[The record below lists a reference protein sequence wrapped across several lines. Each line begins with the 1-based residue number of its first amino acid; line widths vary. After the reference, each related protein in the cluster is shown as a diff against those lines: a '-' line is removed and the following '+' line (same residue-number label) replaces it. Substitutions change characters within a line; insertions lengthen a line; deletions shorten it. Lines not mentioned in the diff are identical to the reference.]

1 MAIKTTNFTEENQA
15 FNEDN
20 GTETQEEVQITPVRY
35 KGGETANDIKG
46 RPFTKPASIYGYL
59 ITGLRPIETLDAKEN
74 EPEYGYEWA
83 EEAATRVWDSG
94 KSLDEIEKEMNKEY
108 PLAAARINEATEN
121 KSEYERKNKTPPYY
135 KPLEIDDGEGGKYTS
150 YVSPKIQA
158 EIEIAHRYGF
168 MIDEG
173 RPEST
178 LVAYKPSEAARLINT
193 NKELKEK
200 WQAFNDGKFN
210 AKDLISRYN
219 DIKRILSDMSGATR
233 LEKVLKLGFSS
244 QADYDLMIGYL
255 SKSLDAR
262 LSKYAKDA
270 GLIKNNE
277 KSDDIKPADI
287 TTKEEVAKAST
298 KDVTK
303 DTADLKVKEKAS
315 EKTDEVKE
323 EAATSAK
330 ASTKD
335 TADLKE
341 KASEKIDEV
350 KEEISP
356 EVEITPASLEEDQV
370 LAEADEAALKTENL
384 VNADKKNAE
393 EREEARQ
400 RIEEIDK
407 EIEDAAARKR
417 QDQFDY
423 EDWLKNPT
431 LISGIFG
438 HSGLSIAKRI
448 GLGTAALFAIFS
460 DVAANYAK
468 GINNV
473 TDFKTAAFDELNK
486 TVEAIQDKR
495 AEKIGEMAGKP
506 YITTSENEEKLNK
519 DYEKLRRT
527 YAGTY
532 IPSDTLKAFIQESQ
546 LDTAAPISD
555 ELYESFTN
563 ESRKGF
569 IDSMNKALK
578 EKLLDSEGNLTP
590 EGEVYFLKKQAQAL
604 NIYKNALNIS
614 GERMANIENRLALER
629 ERAET
634 RAKVHDVYFQNNMD
648 YVNAINN
655 MEAENQALVAAK
667 LDFTE
672 KRTLD
677 AMQESAKKF
686 RDTISGLATSTSSAA
701 SAESEQAAILNNFTK
716 QKGLEKVNEELK
728 KHGYEAELNA
738 EAGAKVPIKV
748 IPLSAE
754 VSGGGKWT
762 KEQADKYVESEYERS
777 TNNYQR
783 SANKAR
789 SLSNASGENID
800 RTYELIL
807 NFLNTEKAKGA
818 SADYESARKNI
829 LDAIDRKIEYNNSV
843 IDELKDMKS
852 KEKRFDTSVDD
863 ESAST
868 SNPYVSMFNSV
879 PTKNAE
885 WYKRM
890 LSLT

>member
-1 MAIKTTNFTEENQA
+1 MAIKTTNFTEESQE
-15 FNEDN
+15 FNNNDDIK
-20 GTETQEEVQITPVRY
+20 TQEEVQITPVRY
-35 KGGETANDIKG
+35 KGGETAKDIKDNT
-46 RPFTKPASIYGYL
+46 FTVQGLFNKNKPL
-59 ITGLRPIETLDAKEN
+59 TAKEN

-94 KSLDEIEKEMNKEY
+94 KSLDEIEKEMDKEY
-108 PLAAARINEATEN
+108 PLAAARIKDATEN
-121 KSEYERKNKTPPYY
+121 EYEYEKKNKTPPYH
-135 KPLEIDDGEGGKYTS
+135 KQLEIDDGEDGKYTT
-150 YVSPKIQA
+150 YLSPKVQA
-158 EIEIAHRYGF
+158 EIEIANRYGF
-168 MIDEG
+168 MIDEKK
-173 RPEST
+173 PEST
-178 LVAYKPSEAARLINT
+178 LVVYKPSEAVRFINT
-193 NKELKEK
+193 NKELKES

-210 AKDLISRYN
+210 AKDLINRYN
-219 DIKRILSDMSGATR
+219 NIKRTLSNMAGSQDLKT
-233 LEKVLKLGFSS
+233 LKKLGFSS

-255 SKSLDAR
+255 AKSLDSR
-262 LSKYAKDA
+262 LAEYAKKA
-270 GLIKNNE
+270 GLIKDKGE
-277 KSDDIKPADI
+277 K
-287 TTKEEVAKAST
+287 TTKQT
-298 KDVTK
+298 K
-303 DTADLKVKEKAS
+303 EP
-315 EKTDEVKE
+315 
-323 EAATSAK
+323 AATTTNVK
-330 ASTKD
+330 PVN
-335 TADLKE
+335 
-341 KASEKIDEV
+341 EV
-350 KEEISP
+350 KEEINPVEKADQEPAKTEKADNEVKDEISAEP
-356 EVEITPASLEEDQV
+356 EAEKAAVEENNVEIIPASLEEDQV
-370 LAEADEAALKTENL
+370 LAEAEKAALETENL
-384 VNADKKNAE
+384 VNADKNNAE
-393 EREEARQ
+393 EREKAKQ
-400 RIEEIDK
+400 RIDEIDK

-423 EDWLKNPT
+423 EEWLKNPT

-438 HSGLSIAKRI
+438 KSGLSIAKRI

-460 DVAANYAK
+460 DTVANYAK

-473 TDFKTAAFDELNK
+473 TDFKTAALDKLNK
-486 TVEAIQDKR
+486 TVETIQDAR

-506 YITTSENEEKLNK
+506 YGTTAENEEKLNK

-532 IPSDTLKAFIQESQ
+532 IPTATLKAFIQESQ
-546 LDTAAPISD
+546 LDTTTPISD
-555 ELYESFTN
+555 ELYDSFTN

-569 IDSMNKALK
+569 IDSIKRNKTLK
-578 EKLLDSEGNLTP
+578 NILLDSDGNLTP
-590 EGEVYFLKKQAQAL
+590 EGEVNFLKKQAQAL
-604 NIYKNALNIS
+604 NTYKNALNIS
-614 GERMANIENRLALER
+614 GERMTNIENRLALER

-655 MEAENQALVAAK
+655 MEAENQALAAAK

-686 RDTISGLATSTSSAA
+686 RDVISGLATSTSSAA
-701 SAESEQAAILNNFTK
+701 STESEQAAILNNFTE

-728 KHGYEAELNA
+728 KHGFEAEINA
-738 EAGAKVPIKV
+738 QAGAKFPIKV

-762 KEQADKYVESEYERS
+762 NEQANKYVESEYERF

-800 RTYELIL
+800 RTYEMIL

-818 SADYESARKNI
+818 SADYDTARKNI
-829 LDAIDRKIEYNNSV
+829 LDAIDRKMEYNNSV

-868 SNPYVSMFNSV
+868 SNPYTSMFNSV

>member
-1 MAIKTTNFTEENQA
+1 MAIKTTNFTEENKA
-15 FNEDN
+15 FNNND
-20 GTETQEEVQITPVRY
+20 GIKAQEEVKITPVRY
-35 KGGETANDIKG
+35 EGGETAEDIEGNTFTEPNNFLQNLLNKG
-46 RPFTKPASIYGYL
+46 KNIEIKSTKPL
-59 ITGLRPIETLDAKEN
+59 KAKEN

-94 KSLDEIEKEMNKEY
+94 KSLDEIEKEMNKKY
-108 PLAAARINEATEN
+108 PLAAARIKDASEN
-121 KSEYERKNKTPPYY
+121 EYEYEKKNKTPPYH
-135 KPLEIDDGEGGKYTS
+135 KPLEIDDGEDGKYTT
-150 YVSPKIQA
+150 YLSPKTQA
-158 EIEIAHRYGF
+158 EIEIANRYGF
-168 MIDEG
+168 FIDEKK
-173 RPEST
+173 PEST
-178 LVAYKPSEAARLINT
+178 LVVNKPSEAARFINT
-193 NKELKEK
+193 NKELKEN
-200 WQAFNDGKFN
+200 WQ
-210 AKDLISRYN
+210 DLDKANHTKS
-219 DIKRILSDMSGATR
+219 ILSSMAGTQDLKT
-233 LEKVLKLGFSS
+233 LKKLGFNS
-244 QADYDLMIGYL
+244 QSDYDSMIEYL
-255 SKSLDAR
+255 NKSLDAR
-262 LSKYAKDA
+262 VVEYAKKA
-270 GLIKNNE
+270 GIIKDTDK
-277 KSDDIKPADI
+277 KSDDIKPAE
-287 TTKEEVAKAST
+287 TTKEVATTDVKYPTVST
-298 KDVTK
+298 LIDKNK
-303 DTADLKVKEKAS
+303 NEAVKQEEKAS
-315 EKTDEVKE
+315 KN
-323 EAATSAK
+323 
-330 ASTKD
+330 
-335 TADLKE
+335 
-341 KASEKIDEV
+341 IDEV
-350 KEEISP
+350 KDEISAEP
-356 EVEITPASLEEDQV
+356 EAEKAPGTEPKVEMTPASLKEDQV
-370 LAEADEAALKTENL
+370 LAEAEKAAVETEKL
-384 VNADKKNAE
+384 VNADNKNAE
-393 EREEARQ
+393 EREKSKQ
-400 RIEEIDK
+400 RLDEIDK

-423 EDWLKNPT
+423 EEWLKNPT

-438 HSGLSIAKRI
+438 YSGLSLAKRI
-448 GLGTAALFAIFS
+448 GLGAAALFAIFS

-473 TDFKTAAFDELNK
+473 TDFKTAAFDELNSTIK
-486 TVEAIQDKR
+486 TIQDER
-495 AEKIGEMAGKP
+495 AKKIGEMAGKP
-506 YITTSENEEKLNK
+506 YTTTAENEEKLNK

-532 IPSDTLKAFIQESQ
+532 IPADTLKAFIQESQ
-546 LDTAAPISD
+546 LDTTAPISD
-555 ELYESFTN
+555 ELYDSFIN

-569 IDSMNKALK
+569 IESTKKNKKLK
-578 EKLLDSEGNLTP
+578 KEILDSDDNLTP
-590 EGEVYFLKKQAQAL
+590 EGEVIFLKKQAQAL
-604 NIYKNALNIS
+604 NTYKNALNIS

-629 ERAET
+629 KRAET

-648 YVNAINN
+648 YLNAINN
-655 MEAENQALVAAK
+655 MESENQALATAK

-672 KRTLD
+672 KKTLD

-701 SAESEQAAILNNFTK
+701 STESEQAAILNNFTE

-728 KHGYEAELNA
+728 KHGFEAEINA
-738 EAGAKVPIKV
+738 QAGAKVPIKV
-748 IPLSAE
+748 VPLSVE
-754 VSGGGKWT
+754 ISGGGKWT
-762 KEQADKYVESEYERS
+762 NEQANKYVESEYERF

-800 RTYELIL
+800 RTYEMIL

-818 SADYESARKNI
+818 SADYDAARKNI

>member
-1 MAIKTTNFTEENQA
+1 MAIKTTNFTEENKA
-15 FNEDN
+15 FNNND
-20 GTETQEEVQITPVRY
+20 GIKAQEEVKITPVRY
-35 KGGETANDIKG
+35 EGGETAEDIEGNTFTEPNNFLQNLLNKG
-46 RPFTKPASIYGYL
+46 RNVEIKSTKPL
-59 ITGLRPIETLDAKEN
+59 KAKEN

-94 KSLDEIEKEMNKEY
+94 KSLDEIEKEMNKKY
-108 PLAAARINEATEN
+108 PLAAARIKDASEN
-121 KSEYERKNKTPPYY
+121 EYEYEKKNKTPPYH
-135 KPLEIDDGEGGKYTS
+135 KPLEIDDGEDGKYTT
-150 YVSPKIQA
+150 YLSPKTQA
-158 EIEIAHRYGF
+158 EIEIANRYGF
-168 MIDEG
+168 FIDEKK
-173 RPEST
+173 PEST
-178 LVAYKPSEAARLINT
+178 LVVNKPSEAARFINT
-193 NKELKEK
+193 NKELKEN
-200 WQAFNDGKFN
+200 WQ
-210 AKDLISRYN
+210 DLDKANRTKS
-219 DIKRILSDMSGATR
+219 ILSSMAGIQDLKT
-233 LEKVLKLGFSS
+233 LKKLGFNS
-244 QADYDLMIGYL
+244 QSDYDSMIEYL
-255 SKSLDAR
+255 NKSLDAR
-262 LSKYAKDA
+262 VVEYAKKA
-270 GLIKNNE
+270 GIIKDTDK
-277 KSDDIKPADI
+277 KSDDIKPADTI
-287 TTKEEVAKAST
+287 KEVATTDVKYPTVST
-298 KDVTK
+298 LIDKNK
-303 DTADLKVKEKAS
+303 NEAVKQEEKAS
-315 EKTDEVKE
+315 KN
-323 EAATSAK
+323 
-330 ASTKD
+330 
-335 TADLKE
+335 
-341 KASEKIDEV
+341 IDEV
-350 KEEISP
+350 KDEISAEP
-356 EVEITPASLEEDQV
+356 KTEKVAGTEPKVEMTPASLEEDQV
-370 LAEADEAALKTENL
+370 LAEAEKTALETENL
-384 VNADKKNAE
+384 IKADNKNAE
-393 EREEARQ
+393 EREKSKQ
-400 RIEEIDK
+400 RLDEIDK

-423 EDWLKNPT
+423 EEWLKNPT

-438 HSGLSIAKRI
+438 YSGLSLAKRI

-473 TDFKTAAFDELNK
+473 TDFKTAAFDELNSTIK
-486 TVEAIQDKR
+486 TIQDER
-495 AEKIGEMAGKP
+495 AKKIGEMAGKP
-506 YITTSENEEKLNK
+506 YTTTAENEEKLNK

-532 IPSDTLKAFIQESQ
+532 IPADTLKAFIQESQ
-546 LDTAAPISD
+546 LDTTAPISD
-555 ELYESFTN
+555 ELYDSFIN

-569 IDSMNKALK
+569 IESTKKNKKLK
-578 EKLLDSEGNLTP
+578 KEILDSDDNLTP
-590 EGEVYFLKKQAQAL
+590 EGEVIFLKKQAQAL
-604 NIYKNALNIS
+604 NTYKNALNIS

-648 YVNAINN
+648 YINAINN
-655 MEAENQALVAAK
+655 MEAENQALATAK

-672 KRTLD
+672 KKTLD

-701 SAESEQAAILNNFTK
+701 STESEQAAILNNFTE

-728 KHGYEAELNA
+728 KHGFEAEINA
-738 EAGAKVPIKV
+738 QAGAKVPIKV
-748 IPLSAE
+748 VPLSVE
-754 VSGGGKWT
+754 ISGGGKWT
-762 KEQADKYVESEYERS
+762 NEQANKYVESEYERF

-800 RTYELIL
+800 RTYEMIL

-818 SADYESARKNI
+818 SADYDAARKNI

>member
-1 MAIKTTNFTEENQA
+1 MAIKTTNFTEENKA
-15 FNEDN
+15 FNNND
-20 GTETQEEVQITPVRY
+20 GIKAQEEVKITPVRY
-35 KGGETANDIKG
+35 EGGETAEDIEGNTFTEPNNFLQNLLNKG
-46 RPFTKPASIYGYL
+46 KNVEIKSTKPL
-59 ITGLRPIETLDAKEN
+59 KAKEN

-94 KSLDEIEKEMNKEY
+94 KSLDEIEKEMNKKY
-108 PLAAARINEATEN
+108 PLAAARIKDASEN
-121 KSEYERKNKTPPYY
+121 EYEYEKKNKTPPYH
-135 KPLEIDDGEGGKYTS
+135 KPLEIDDGEDGKYTT
-150 YVSPKIQA
+150 YLSPKTQA
-158 EIEIAHRYGF
+158 EIEIANRYGF
-168 MIDEG
+168 FIDEKK
-173 RPEST
+173 PEST
-178 LVAYKPSEAARLINT
+178 LVVNKPSEAARFINT
-193 NKELKEK
+193 NKELKEN
-200 WQAFNDGKFN
+200 WQ
-210 AKDLISRYN
+210 DLDKASHT
-219 DIKRILSDMSGATR
+219 KSILSSMAGTQDLKT
-233 LEKVLKLGFSS
+233 LKKLGFNS
-244 QADYDLMIGYL
+244 QSDYDNMIEYL
-255 SKSLDAR
+255 NKSLDAR
-262 LSKYAKDA
+262 VVEYAKKA
-270 GLIKNNE
+270 GIIKDTDK
-277 KSDDIKPADI
+277 KSDDIKPAD
-287 TTKEEVAKAST
+287 TTKEVA
-298 KDVTK
+298 
-303 DTADLKVKEKAS
+303 TADVKYPTVSTLIDKNKNEAVKQEEKAS
-315 EKTDEVKE
+315 KN
-323 EAATSAK
+323 
-330 ASTKD
+330 
-335 TADLKE
+335 
-341 KASEKIDEV
+341 IDEV
-350 KEEISP
+350 KDEISAEP
-356 EVEITPASLEEDQV
+356 KTEKVAGTEPKIEMTPASLEEDQV
-370 LAEADEAALKTENL
+370 LAEAEKTALETENL
-384 VNADKKNAE
+384 IKADNKNAE
-393 EREEARQ
+393 EREKAKQ
-400 RIEEIDK
+400 RIDKIDK

-423 EDWLKNPT
+423 EEWLKNPT
-431 LISGIFG
+431 LISGVFG

-460 DVAANYAK
+460 DVAASYAK

-473 TDFKTAAFDELNK
+473 TDFKTAALDELNSTIK
-486 TVEAIQDKR
+486 TIQDER
-495 AEKIGEMAGKP
+495 AKKIGEMAGKP
-506 YITTSENEEKLNK
+506 YTTTAENEEKLNK

-532 IPSDTLKAFIQESQ
+532 IPADTLKAFIQESQ
-546 LDTAAPISD
+546 LDTTAPISD
-555 ELYESFTN
+555 ELYDSFIN

-569 IDSMNKALK
+569 IESTKKNKKLK
-578 EKLLDSEGNLTP
+578 KEILDSDDNLTP
-590 EGEVYFLKKQAQAL
+590 EGEVRFLKKQAQAL
-604 NIYKNALNIS
+604 NTYKNALNIS

-648 YVNAINN
+648 YINAINN

-677 AMQESAKKF
+677 AMQESVKKF

-701 SAESEQAAILNNFTK
+701 STESEQAAILNNFTE

-728 KHGYEAELNA
+728 KHGFEAEINA
-738 EAGAKVPIKV
+738 QAGAKFPIKV
-748 IPLSAE
+748 VPLSVE
-754 VSGGGKWT
+754 ISGGGKWT
-762 KEQADKYVESEYERS
+762 NEQANKYVESEYERF

-783 SANKAR
+783 SANAAR

-800 RTYELIL
+800 RTYEMIL

-818 SADYESARKNI
+818 SADYDAARKNI
-829 LDAIDRKIEYNNSV
+829 LDAIDRKIEYNSSV

>member
-1 MAIKTTNFTEENQA
+1 MAIKTTNFTEENKA
-15 FNEDN
+15 FNNND
-20 GTETQEEVQITPVRY
+20 GIKAQEEVKITPVRY
-35 KGGETANDIKG
+35 EGGETAEDIEGNTFTEPNNFLQNLLNKG
-46 RPFTKPASIYGYL
+46 KNIEIKSTKPL
-59 ITGLRPIETLDAKEN
+59 KAKEN

-94 KSLDEIEKEMNKEY
+94 KSLDEIEKEMNKKY
-108 PLAAARINEATEN
+108 PLAAARIKDASEN
-121 KSEYERKNKTPPYY
+121 EYEYEKKNKTPPYH
-135 KPLEIDDGEGGKYTS
+135 KPLEIDDGEDGKYTT
-150 YVSPKIQA
+150 YLSPKTQA
-158 EIEIAHRYGF
+158 EIEIANRYGF
-168 MIDEG
+168 FIDEKK
-173 RPEST
+173 PEST
-178 LVAYKPSEAARLINT
+178 LVVNKPSEAARFINT
-193 NKELKEK
+193 NKELKEN
-200 WQAFNDGKFN
+200 WQ
-210 AKDLISRYN
+210 DLDKANHTKS
-219 DIKRILSDMSGATR
+219 ILSSMAGTQDLKT
-233 LEKVLKLGFSS
+233 LKKLGFNS
-244 QADYDLMIGYL
+244 QSDYDSMIEYL
-255 SKSLDAR
+255 NKSLDAR
-262 LSKYAKDA
+262 VVEYAKKA
-270 GLIKNNE
+270 GIIKDTDK
-277 KSDDIKPADI
+277 KSDDIKPAE
-287 TTKEEVAKAST
+287 TTKEAATTDVKYPTVST
-298 KDVTK
+298 LIDKNK
-303 DTADLKVKEKAS
+303 NEAVKQEEKAS
-315 EKTDEVKE
+315 KN
-323 EAATSAK
+323 
-330 ASTKD
+330 
-335 TADLKE
+335 
-341 KASEKIDEV
+341 IDEV
-350 KEEISP
+350 KDEISAEP
-356 EVEITPASLEEDQV
+356 EAEKAPGTEPKVEMTPASLKEDQV
-370 LAEADEAALKTENL
+370 LAEAEKAAVETEKL
-384 VNADKKNAE
+384 VNADNKNAE
-393 EREEARQ
+393 EREKSKQ
-400 RIEEIDK
+400 RLDEIDK

-423 EDWLKNPT
+423 EEWLKNPT

-438 HSGLSIAKRI
+438 YSGLSLAKRI
-448 GLGTAALFAIFS
+448 GLGAAALFAIFS

-473 TDFKTAAFDELNK
+473 TDFKTAAFDELNSTIK
-486 TVEAIQDKR
+486 TIQDER
-495 AEKIGEMAGKP
+495 AKKIGEMAGKP
-506 YITTSENEEKLNK
+506 YTTTAENEEKLNK

-532 IPSDTLKAFIQESQ
+532 IPADTLKAFIQESQ
-546 LDTAAPISD
+546 LDTTAPISD
-555 ELYESFTN
+555 ELYDSFIN

-569 IDSMNKALK
+569 IESTKKNKKLK
-578 EKLLDSEGNLTP
+578 KEILDSDDNLTP
-590 EGEVYFLKKQAQAL
+590 EGEVIFLKKQAQAL
-604 NIYKNALNIS
+604 NTYKNALNIS

-629 ERAET
+629 KRAET

-648 YVNAINN
+648 YLNAINN
-655 MEAENQALVAAK
+655 MESENQALATAK

-672 KRTLD
+672 KKTLD

-701 SAESEQAAILNNFTK
+701 STESEQAAILNNFTE

-728 KHGYEAELNA
+728 KHGFEAEINA
-738 EAGAKVPIKV
+738 QAGAKVPIKV
-748 IPLSAE
+748 VPLSVE
-754 VSGGGKWT
+754 ISGGGKWT
-762 KEQADKYVESEYERS
+762 NEQANKYVESEYERF

-800 RTYELIL
+800 RTYEMIL

-818 SADYESARKNI
+818 SADYDAARKNI

>member
-1 MAIKTTNFTEENQA
+1 MAIKTTNFTEENKA
-15 FNEDN
+15 FNNND
-20 GTETQEEVQITPVRY
+20 GIKTQEEVKITPVRY
-35 KGGETANDIKG
+35 EGGETAKDIKDNT
-46 RPFTKPASIYGYL
+46 FTVQGLFNKNKPL
-59 ITGLRPIETLDAKEN
+59 TAKEN

-94 KSLDEIEKEMNKEY
+94 KSLDEVEEEMNKKY
-108 PLAAARINEATEN
+108 PLAAARIKDATEN
-121 KSEYERKNKTPPYY
+121 EYEYEKKNEDPPYHS
-135 KPLEIDDGEGGKYTS
+135 PLEIDDGEGGKYTS
-150 YVSPKIQA
+150 YLSPKTQA
-158 EIEIAHRYGF
+158 EIEIANRYGF
-168 MIDEG
+168 IISKEK
-173 RPEST
+173 PEST
-178 LVAYKPSEAARLINT
+178 LVVNKPSEAARFINK
-193 NKELKEK
+193 NKELKEN
-200 WQAFNDGKFN
+200 WQAFNDEKFKDGKFK
-210 AKDLISRYN
+210 AGDLL
-219 DIKRILSDMSGATR
+219 DIANRINRTLSNMAGTQDLKT
-233 LEKVLKLGFSS
+233 LKKLGFNS
-244 QADYDLMIGYL
+244 QADYDNMIEYL
-255 SKSLDAR
+255 ENSLDAR
-262 LSKYAKDA
+262 VAEYAKKI
-270 GLIKNNE
+270 GIKYTDK
-277 KSDDIKPADI
+277 KSDDTKPADI
-287 TTKEEVAKAST
+287 TKEVTTTDVKYPAVST
-298 KDVTK
+298 LIDKNK
-303 DTADLKVKEKAS
+303 NEAVKQEEKAS
-315 EKTDEVKE
+315 KKTDEVKE
-323 EAATSAK
+323 EISAEPE
-330 ASTKD
+330 A
-335 TADLKE
+335 E
-341 KASEKIDEV
+341 KASGTEPK
-350 KEEISP
+350 
-356 EVEITPASLEEDQV
+356 VEMTPASLKEDQV
-370 LAEADEAALKTENL
+370 LAEAEKTALETENL
-384 VNADKKNAE
+384 IKADNKNAE
-393 EREEARQ
+393 EREKAKQ
-400 RIEEIDK
+400 RIDKIDK

-423 EDWLKNPT
+423 EEWLKNPT

-460 DVAANYAK
+460 DVAASYAK

-473 TDFKTAAFDELNK
+473 TDFKTAALDELNSTIK
-486 TVEAIQDKR
+486 TIQDER
-495 AEKIGEMAGKP
+495 AKKIGEMAGKP
-506 YITTSENEEKLNK
+506 YTTTAENEEKLNK

-532 IPSDTLKAFIQESQ
+532 IPEDTLKAFIQESQ
-546 LDTAAPISD
+546 LDTTEPISD
-555 ELYESFTN
+555 ELYEYFTN

-569 IDSMNKALK
+569 IESTKKNKKLK
-578 EKLLDSEGNLTP
+578 EEILDSDGNLTP
-590 EGEVYFLKKQAQAL
+590 EGEVRFLKKQAQAL
-604 NIYKNALNIS
+604 NTYKNALNIS

-648 YVNAINN
+648 YINAINN

-677 AMQESAKKF
+677 AMQESVKNF

-701 SAESEQAAILNNFTK
+701 STESEQAAILNNFTE

-728 KHGYEAELNA
+728 KHGFEAEINA
-738 EAGAKVPIKV
+738 QAGAKFPIKV
-748 IPLSAE
+748 VPLSVE
-754 VSGGGKWT
+754 ISGGGKWT
-762 KEQADKYVESEYERS
+762 NEQANKYVESEYERF

-783 SANKAR
+783 SANAAR

-800 RTYELIL
+800 RTYEMIL

-818 SADYESARKNI
+818 SADYDAARKNI

>member
-1 MAIKTTNFTEENQA
+1 MAIKTTNFTEENKA
-15 FNEDN
+15 FNGDN
-20 GTETQEEVQITPVRY
+20 GIETQEEVQTTPVRY

-46 RPFTKPASIYGYL
+46 NTFTEPNNFIKGLLNKGKSAEAKPL
-59 ITGLRPIETLDAKEN
+59 TAKEN
-74 EPEYGYEWA
+74 EPERGYEWA

-94 KSLDEIEKEMNKEY
+94 KSLDEIEKEMNKKY
-108 PLAAARINEATEN
+108 PLAAARIKDASEN
-121 KSEYERKNKTPPYY
+121 EYEYEKKNKTPPYH
-135 KPLEIDDGEGGKYTS
+135 KPLEIDDGEDGKYTT
-150 YVSPKIQA
+150 YLSPKTQA
-158 EIEIAHRYGF
+158 EIEIANRYGF
-168 MIDEG
+168 FIDEG

-178 LVAYKPSEAARLINT
+178 LVVYKPSEAVRLINT

-200 WQAFNDGKFN
+200 WLAFNDGKFN
-210 AKDLISRYN
+210 AKDLINRYN
-219 DIKRILSDMSGATR
+219 SIKRDLSNMAGTQDLKT
-233 LEKVLKLGFSS
+233 LKKLGFNS
-244 QADYDLMIGYL
+244 QADYDLMIAYL
-255 SKSLDAR
+255 AKSLDAR
-262 LSKYAKDA
+262 LTKYAKDA
-270 GLIKNNE
+270 GLIKDKGE
-277 KSDDIKPADI
+277 K
-287 TTKEEVAKAST
+287 TTKQT
-298 KDVTK
+298 K
-303 DTADLKVKEKAS
+303 EH
-315 EKTDEVKE
+315 
-323 EAATSAK
+323 AATTTNVK
-330 ASTKD
+330 PVN
-335 TADLKE
+335 
-341 KASEKIDEV
+341 EV
-350 KEEISP
+350 KEEISSAETEKANN
-356 EVEITPASLEEDQV
+356 EVKDEISAESEAEKAAVEENNVETIPASLEEDQV
-370 LAEADEAALKTENL
+370 LAEAEKAALETEKL
-384 VNADKKNAE
+384 VNADKNNAE
-393 EREEARQ
+393 EREKAKQ

-423 EDWLKNPT
+423 EEWLKNPT

-438 HSGLSIAKRI
+438 RSGLSIAKRI
-448 GLGTAALFAIFS
+448 GLGNAALFAIFS
-460 DVAANYAK
+460 DVVANYAK

-473 TDFKTAAFDELNK
+473 TDFKTAALDKLNK
-486 TVEAIQDKR
+486 TVETIQDAR
-495 AEKIGEMAGKP
+495 AEKIGEMAGRP
-506 YITTSENEEKLNK
+506 YSTTAENEEKLNK

-532 IPSDTLKAFIQESQ
+532 IPADTLKAFIQESQ
-546 LDTAAPISD
+546 LDTTTPISD

-569 IDSMNKALK
+569 INSLNKALK
-578 EKLLDSEGNLTP
+578 EKLLDSDGNLTP
-590 EGEVYFLKKQAQAL
+590 EGEVNFLKKQAQAL
-604 NIYKNALNIS
+604 NTYKNVLNIS

-655 MEAENQALVAAK
+655 MEAENQALAAAK

-686 RDTISGLATSTSSAA
+686 RDTISGLASSTSSAA
-701 SAESEQAAILNNFTK
+701 STESEQAAILDNFTE

-728 KHGYEAELNA
+728 KHGFEAEINA
-738 EAGAKVPIKV
+738 QAGVKVPIKV
-748 IPLSAE
+748 VPLSAE

-762 KEQADKYVESEYERS
+762 NEQANKYVESEYERF

-800 RTYELIL
+800 RTYEMIL

-818 SADYESARKNI
+818 SADYDTARKNI
-829 LDAIDRKIEYNNSV
+829 LDAIDRKIEYNSSV

>member
-15 FNEDN
+15 FNDDN
-20 GTETQEEVQITPVRY
+20 GIKTQEEVKITPVRY
-35 KGGETANDIKG
+35 EGGETAKDIKDNT
-46 RPFTKPASIYGYL
+46 FTVQGLFNKNKPL
-59 ITGLRPIETLDAKEN
+59 TAKEN

-83 EEAATRVWDSG
+83 EEAATRVWNSG
-94 KSLDEIEKEMNKEY
+94 KSLDEIEQEMNKEY
-108 PLAAARINEATEN
+108 PLAAARIKDAAEN
-121 KSEYERKNKTPPYY
+121 EYEYEKKNKVPPYH
-135 KPLEIDDGEGGKYTS
+135 KSIEIDDGEDGKYTS
-150 YVSPKIQA
+150 NLSPKTQA
-158 EIEIAHRYGF
+158 EIEIANRYGF
-168 MIDEG
+168 MIDKKK
-173 RPEST
+173 PEST
-178 LVAYKPSEAARLINT
+178 LVVYKPSEAVRFINT
-193 NKELKEK
+193 NKELKER

-210 AKDLISRYN
+210 AKDLINRY
-219 DIKRILSDMSGATR
+219 DSIKRTLSSMAGTQDLKT
-233 LEKVLKLGFSS
+233 LKKLGFSS

-255 SKSLDAR
+255 AKSLDAR
-262 LSKYAKDA
+262 LAEYAKKA
-270 GLIKNNE
+270 GLINTNKENK

-287 TTKEEVAKAST
+287 TKDAVTETGKVPADIVKEETNPVTEVEK
-298 KDVTK
+298 KDQELTE
-303 DTADLKVKEKAS
+303 TEKS
-315 EKTDEVKE
+315 DEVKE
-323 EAATSAK
+323 EVS
-330 ASTKD
+330 ST
-335 TADLKE
+335 
-341 KASEKIDEV
+341 
-350 KEEISP
+350 
-356 EVEITPASLEEDQV
+356 VETIPALLEEDQV
-370 LAEADEAALKTENL
+370 LAEAEKAALETESL
-384 VNADKKNAE
+384 IKADNKNAE
-393 EREEARQ
+393 EREKAKQ

-417 QDQFDY
+417 RDQFDY

-438 HSGLSIAKRI
+438 KSGLSIARRI

-460 DVAANYAK
+460 DIAANYAK

-473 TDFKTAAFDELNK
+473 TDFKTTALDKLNK
-486 TVEAIQDKR
+486 TVETIQDTR
-495 AEKIGEMAGKP
+495 AEEIGKMAGKP
-506 YITTSENEEKLNK
+506 YGTTAENEEKLNK

-532 IPSDTLKAFIQESQ
+532 IPADTLKAFIQESQ
-546 LDTAAPISD
+546 IDTTEPISD

-563 ESRKGF
+563 ESREGF
-569 IDSMNKALK
+569 IDSIKRNKTLK
-578 EKLLDSEGNLTP
+578 NTLLDSEGNLTP
-590 EGEVYFLKKQAQAL
+590 EGEVNFLKKQAQAL
-604 NIYKNALNIS
+604 NTYKNVLNIS
-614 GERMANIENRLALER
+614 GERMGNIENRLALER

-648 YVNAINN
+648 YLNAINN
-655 MEAENQALVAAK
+655 MEAENQALAAAK

-677 AMQESAKKF
+677 AMQESAKRF
-686 RDTISGLATSTSSAA
+686 RDVISGLATSTSSAA
-701 SAESEQAAILNNFTK
+701 STESEQAAILNNFTE

-728 KHGYEAELNA
+728 KHGFEAEINA
-738 EAGAKVPIKV
+738 QAGAKFPIKV

-754 VSGGGKWT
+754 ISGGGKWT
-762 KEQADKYVESEYERS
+762 NEQANKYVESEYERF

-800 RTYELIL
+800 RTYEMIL

-818 SADYESARKNI
+818 AADYDAVRKNI
-829 LDAIDRKIEYNNSV
+829 LDAIDRKMEYNNSV

>member
-1 MAIKTTNFTEENQA
+1 MAIKTTNFTEENQE
-15 FNEDN
+15 FNDDN
-20 GTETQEEVQITPVRY
+20 GIKTQEEVKITPVRY
-35 KGGETANDIKG
+35 EGGETAKDIKDNT
-46 RPFTKPASIYGYL
+46 FTVQGLFNKNKPL
-59 ITGLRPIETLDAKEN
+59 TAKEN

-83 EEAATRVWDSG
+83 EEAATRVWNSG
-94 KSLDEIEKEMNKEY
+94 KSLDEIEKEMDKEY
-108 PLAAARINEATEN
+108 PLAAARIKDATEN
-121 KSEYERKNKTPPYY
+121 EYEYEKKNKTPPYH
-135 KPLEIDDGEGGKYTS
+135 KQLEIDDGEDGKYTT
-150 YVSPKIQA
+150 YLSPKVQA
-158 EIEIAHRYGF
+158 EIEIANRYGF
-168 MIDEG
+168 MIDEKK
-173 RPEST
+173 PEST
-178 LVAYKPSEAARLINT
+178 LVVYKPSEAVRFINT
-193 NKELKEK
+193 NKELKES

-210 AKDLISRYN
+210 AKDLINRYN
-219 DIKRILSDMSGATR
+219 NIKRTLSNMAGSQDLKT
-233 LEKVLKLGFSS
+233 LKKLGFSS

-255 SKSLDAR
+255 AKSLDAR
-262 LSKYAKDA
+262 LAEYAKKA
-270 GLIKNNE
+270 GLIKDKGE
-277 KSDDIKPADI
+277 K
-287 TTKEEVAKAST
+287 TTKQT
-298 KDVTK
+298 K
-303 DTADLKVKEKAS
+303 EP
-315 EKTDEVKE
+315 
-323 EAATSAK
+323 AATTTNVK
-330 ASTKD
+330 PVN
-335 TADLKE
+335 
-341 KASEKIDEV
+341 EV
-350 KEEISP
+350 KEEINPVEKADQEPAKTEKADNEVKDEISAEP
-356 EVEITPASLEEDQV
+356 EAEKAAVEENNVEIIPASLEEDQV
-370 LAEADEAALKTENL
+370 LAEAEKAALETESL
-384 VNADKKNAE
+384 VNADNKNAE
-393 EREEARQ
+393 ERERAKQ
-400 RIEEIDK
+400 RIDEIDK
-407 EIEDAAARKR
+407 AIEDAAARKR

-423 EDWLKNPT
+423 EEWLKNPT

-438 HSGLSIAKRI
+438 KSGLSIAKRI

-460 DVAANYAK
+460 DTVANYAK

-473 TDFKTAAFDELNK
+473 TDFKTAALDKLNK
-486 TVEAIQDKR
+486 TVETIQGAR

-506 YITTSENEEKLNK
+506 YGTTAENEEKLNK

-532 IPSDTLKAFIQESQ
+532 IPSATLKAFIQESQ
-546 LDTAAPISD
+546 LDTTVPISD

-569 IDSMNKALK
+569 IESIKRNKTLK
-578 EKLLDSEGNLTP
+578 NVLLDSDGNLTP
-590 EGEVYFLKKQAQAL
+590 EGEVNFLKKQAQAL
-604 NIYKNALNIS
+604 NTYKNALNIS
-614 GERMANIENRLALER
+614 GERMSNIENRLALER

-655 MEAENQALVAAK
+655 MEAENQALAAAK

-701 SAESEQAAILNNFTK
+701 STESEQAAILNNFTE

-728 KHGYEAELNA
+728 KHGFEAEINA
-738 EAGAKVPIKV
+738 QAGAKIPIKV

-762 KEQADKYVESEYERS
+762 NEQANKYVESEYERF

-800 RTYELIL
+800 RTYEMIL

-818 SADYESARKNI
+818 SADYDTARKNI
-829 LDAIDRKIEYNNSV
+829 LDAIDRKMEYNNSV

>member
-1 MAIKTTNFTEENQA
+1 MAIKATNFTEENQE
-15 FNEDN
+15 FNNNDDIK
-20 GTETQEEVQITPVRY
+20 TQEEVKITPVRY
-35 KGGETANDIKG
+35 EGGETAKDIKDNT
-46 RPFTKPASIYGYL
+46 FTVQGLFNKSKPL
-59 ITGLRPIETLDAKEN
+59 TAKEN
-74 EPEYGYEWA
+74 EPEHGYEWA

-94 KSLDEIEKEMNKEY
+94 KSLDEIEKEMDKEY
-108 PLAAARINEATEN
+108 PLAAARIKDATEN
-121 KSEYERKNKTPPYY
+121 EYEYEKKNKTPPYH
-135 KPLEIDDGEGGKYTS
+135 KQLEIDDGEDGKYTT
-150 YVSPKIQA
+150 YLSPKVQA
-158 EIEIAHRYGF
+158 EIEIANRYGF
-168 MIDEG
+168 MIDEKK
-173 RPEST
+173 PEST
-178 LVAYKPSEAARLINT
+178 LVVYKPSEAVRFINT
-193 NKELKEK
+193 NKELKES

-210 AKDLISRYN
+210 AKDLINRYN
-219 DIKRILSDMSGATR
+219 NIKRTLSNMAGAQDLKT
-233 LEKVLKLGFSS
+233 LKKLGFSS

-255 SKSLDAR
+255 AKSLDAR
-262 LSKYAKDA
+262 LAEYAKKA
-270 GLIKNNE
+270 GLIKQE
-277 KSDDIKPADI
+277 KE
-287 TTKEEVAKAST
+287 TGEVKEEEKPESSKPLDIGKTVAKEIDTSVKEIGKEA
-298 KDVTK
+298 
-303 DTADLKVKEKAS
+303 TADLTEKAS
-315 EKTDEVKE
+315 EKTDEVE
-323 EAATSAK
+323 
-330 ASTKD
+330 
-335 TADLKE
+335 
-341 KASEKIDEV
+341 EKIN
-350 KEEISP
+350 P
-356 EVEITPASLEEDQV
+356 EVEIIPASLEEDQV
-370 LAEADEAALKTENL
+370 LAEAEKAALETESL
-384 VNADKKNAE
+384 VNADKNNAE
-393 EREEARQ
+393 EREKAKQ

-423 EDWLKNPT
+423 EEWLKNPT

-438 HSGLSIAKRI
+438 KSGLSIAKRI
-448 GLGTAALFAIFS
+448 GLGNAALFAIFS
-460 DVAANYAK
+460 DVVANYAK

-473 TDFKTAAFDELNK
+473 TDFKTAALDELNRTVK
-486 TVEAIQDKR
+486 TIQDAR

-506 YITTSENEEKLNK
+506 YGTTAENEEKLNK

-532 IPSDTLKAFIQESQ
+532 IPTATLKAFIQESQ
-546 LDTAAPISD
+546 IDTTTPISD

-569 IDSMNKALK
+569 IDSIKRNKTLK
-578 EKLLDSEGNLTP
+578 NILLDSDGNLTP
-590 EGEVYFLKKQAQAL
+590 EGEVNFLKKQAQAL
-604 NIYKNALNIS
+604 NTYKNALNIS
-614 GERMANIENRLALER
+614 GERMTNIENRLALER

-655 MEAENQALVAAK
+655 MEAENQALAAAK

-686 RDTISGLATSTSSAA
+686 RDTISGLATSNSSAA
-701 SAESEQAAILNNFTK
+701 STESEQAAILNNFTE

-728 KHGYEAELNA
+728 KHGFEAEINA
-738 EAGAKVPIKV
+738 QAGAKFPIKV

-754 VSGGGKWT
+754 VSGSGKWT
-762 KEQADKYVESEYERS
+762 NEQANKYVESEYERF

-800 RTYELIL
+800 RTYDMIL

-818 SADYESARKNI
+818 SADYDTARKNI

>member
-1 MAIKTTNFTEENQA
+1 MAIKTTNFTEENKA
-15 FNEDN
+15 FNNND
-20 GTETQEEVQITPVRY
+20 GIKAQEEVKITPVRY
-35 KGGETANDIKG
+35 EGGETAEDIEGNTFTEPNNFLQNLLNKG
-46 RPFTKPASIYGYL
+46 KNVEIKSTKPL
-59 ITGLRPIETLDAKEN
+59 KAKEN

-94 KSLDEIEKEMNKEY
+94 KSLDEIEKEMNKKY
-108 PLAAARINEATEN
+108 PLAAARIKDASEN
-121 KSEYERKNKTPPYY
+121 EYEYEKKNKTPPYH
-135 KPLEIDDGEGGKYTS
+135 KPLEIDDGEDGKYTT
-150 YVSPKIQA
+150 YLSPKTQA
-158 EIEIAHRYGF
+158 EIEIANRYGF
-168 MIDEG
+168 FIDEKK
-173 RPEST
+173 PEST
-178 LVAYKPSEAARLINT
+178 LVVNKPSEAARFINT
-193 NKELKEK
+193 NKELKEN
-200 WQAFNDGKFN
+200 WQ
-210 AKDLISRYN
+210 DLNKANHTKS
-219 DIKRILSDMSGATR
+219 ILSSMAGIQDLKT
-233 LEKVLKLGFSS
+233 LKKLGFNS
-244 QADYDLMIGYL
+244 QSDYDSMIEYL
-255 SKSLDAR
+255 NKSLDAR
-262 LSKYAKDA
+262 VVEYAKKA
-270 GLIKNNE
+270 GIIKDTDK
-277 KSDDIKPADI
+277 KSDDIKPAD
-287 TTKEEVAKAST
+287 TTKEVATTDVKYPTVST
-298 KDVTK
+298 LIDKNK
-303 DTADLKVKEKAS
+303 NEAVKQEEKTS
-315 EKTDEVKE
+315 KKTDEVKE
-323 EAATSAK
+323 EISAEPK
-330 ASTKD
+330 T
-335 TADLKE
+335 E
-341 KASEKIDEV
+341 KVAGAEPK
-350 KEEISP
+350 
-356 EVEITPASLEEDQV
+356 VEMAPASLEEDQV
-370 LAEADEAALKTENL
+370 LAEAEKTALETENL
-384 VNADKKNAE
+384 IKADNKNAE
-393 EREEARQ
+393 EREKSKQ
-400 RIEEIDK
+400 RLDEIDK

-423 EDWLKNPT
+423 EEWLKNPT

-438 HSGLSIAKRI
+438 YSGLSLAKRI
-448 GLGTAALFAIFS
+448 GLGAAALFAIFS
-460 DVAANYAK
+460 DVAASYAK

-473 TDFKTAAFDELNK
+473 TDFKTAALDELNSTIK
-486 TVEAIQDKR
+486 TIQDER
-495 AEKIGEMAGKP
+495 AKKIGEMAGKP
-506 YITTSENEEKLNK
+506 YTTTAENEEKLNK

-532 IPSDTLKAFIQESQ
+532 IPADTLKAFIQESQ
-546 LDTAAPISD
+546 LDTTAPISD
-555 ELYESFTN
+555 ELYDSFIN

-569 IDSMNKALK
+569 IESTKKNKKLK
-578 EKLLDSEGNLTP
+578 KEILDSDDNLTP
-590 EGEVYFLKKQAQAL
+590 EGEVIFLKKQAQAL
-604 NIYKNALNIS
+604 NTYKNALNIS

-648 YVNAINN
+648 YINAINN

-677 AMQESAKKF
+677 AMQESVKKF

-701 SAESEQAAILNNFTK
+701 STESEQAAILNNFTE

-728 KHGYEAELNA
+728 KHGFEAEINA
-738 EAGAKVPIKV
+738 QAGAKVPIKV
-748 IPLSAE
+748 VPLSVE
-754 VSGGGKWT
+754 ISGGGKWT
-762 KEQADKYVESEYERS
+762 NEQANKYVESEYERF

-800 RTYELIL
+800 RTYEMIL

-818 SADYESARKNI
+818 SADYDAARKNI

>member
-1 MAIKTTNFTEENQA
+1 MAIKTTNFTEENKA
-15 FNEDN
+15 FNNND
-20 GTETQEEVQITPVRY
+20 GIKAQEEVKITPVRY
-35 KGGETANDIKG
+35 EGGETAEDIEGNTFTEPNNFLQNLLNKG
-46 RPFTKPASIYGYL
+46 KNVEIKSTKPL
-59 ITGLRPIETLDAKEN
+59 KAKEN

-94 KSLDEIEKEMNKEY
+94 KSLDEIEKEMNKKY
-108 PLAAARINEATEN
+108 PLAAARIKDASEN
-121 KSEYERKNKTPPYY
+121 EYEYEKKNKTPPYH
-135 KPLEIDDGEGGKYTS
+135 KPLEIDDGEDGKYTT
-150 YVSPKIQA
+150 YLSPKTQA
-158 EIEIAHRYGF
+158 EIEIANRYGF
-168 MIDEG
+168 FIDEKK
-173 RPEST
+173 PEST
-178 LVAYKPSEAARLINT
+178 LVVNKPSEAARFINT
-193 NKELKEK
+193 NKELKEN
-200 WQAFNDGKFN
+200 WQ
-210 AKDLISRYN
+210 DLNKANHTKS
-219 DIKRILSDMSGATR
+219 ILSSMAGIQDLKT
-233 LEKVLKLGFSS
+233 LKKLGFNS
-244 QADYDLMIGYL
+244 QSDYDSMIEYL
-255 SKSLDAR
+255 NKSLDAR
-262 LSKYAKDA
+262 VVEYAKKA
-270 GLIKNNE
+270 GIIKDTDK
-277 KSDDIKPADI
+277 KSDDIKPAD
-287 TTKEEVAKAST
+287 TTKEVATTDVEYPTVST
-298 KDVTK
+298 LIDKNK
-303 DTADLKVKEKAS
+303 NEAVKQEEKTS
-315 EKTDEVKE
+315 KKTDEVKE
-323 EAATSAK
+323 EISAEPK
-330 ASTKD
+330 T
-335 TADLKE
+335 E
-341 KASEKIDEV
+341 KVAGAEPK
-350 KEEISP
+350 
-356 EVEITPASLEEDQV
+356 VEMAPASLEEDQV
-370 LAEADEAALKTENL
+370 LAEAEKTALETENL
-384 VNADKKNAE
+384 IKADNKNAE
-393 EREEARQ
+393 EREKSKQ
-400 RIEEIDK
+400 RLDEIDK

-423 EDWLKNPT
+423 EEWLKNPT

-438 HSGLSIAKRI
+438 YSGLSLAKRI
-448 GLGTAALFAIFS
+448 GLGAAALFAIFS
-460 DVAANYAK
+460 DVAASYAK

-473 TDFKTAAFDELNK
+473 TDFKTAALDELNSTIK
-486 TVEAIQDKR
+486 TIQDER
-495 AEKIGEMAGKP
+495 AKKIGEMAGKP
-506 YITTSENEEKLNK
+506 YTTTAENEEKLNK

-532 IPSDTLKAFIQESQ
+532 IPADTLKAFIQESQ
-546 LDTAAPISD
+546 LDTTAPISD
-555 ELYESFTN
+555 ELYDSFIN

-569 IDSMNKALK
+569 IESTKKNKKLK
-578 EKLLDSEGNLTP
+578 KEILDSDDNLTP
-590 EGEVYFLKKQAQAL
+590 EGEVRFLKKQAQAL
-604 NIYKNALNIS
+604 NTYKNALNIS

-648 YVNAINN
+648 YINAINN

-677 AMQESAKKF
+677 AMQESVKKF

-701 SAESEQAAILNNFTK
+701 STESEQAAILNNFTE

-728 KHGYEAELNA
+728 KHGFEAEINA
-738 EAGAKVPIKV
+738 QAGAKVPIKV
-748 IPLSAE
+748 VPLSVE
-754 VSGGGKWT
+754 ISGGGKWT
-762 KEQADKYVESEYERS
+762 NEQANKYVESEYERF

-800 RTYELIL
+800 RTYEMIL

-818 SADYESARKNI
+818 SADYDAARKNI
-829 LDAIDRKIEYNNSV
+829 LDAIDRKIEYNSSV

>member
-1 MAIKTTNFTEENQA
+1 MAIKITNFTEENKA
-15 FNEDN
+15 FNNND
-20 GTETQEEVQITPVRY
+20 GIKAQEEVKITPVRY
-35 KGGETANDIKG
+35 EGGETAEDIEGNTFTEPNNFLQNLLNKG
-46 RPFTKPASIYGYL
+46 KNVEIKSTKPL
-59 ITGLRPIETLDAKEN
+59 KAKEN

-94 KSLDEIEKEMNKEY
+94 KSLDEIEKEMNKKY
-108 PLAAARINEATEN
+108 PLAAARIKDASEN
-121 KSEYERKNKTPPYY
+121 EYEYEKKNKTPPYH
-135 KPLEIDDGEGGKYTS
+135 KPLEIDDGEDGKYTT
-150 YVSPKIQA
+150 YLSPKTQA
-158 EIEIAHRYGF
+158 EIEIANRYGF
-168 MIDEG
+168 FIDEKK
-173 RPEST
+173 PEST
-178 LVAYKPSEAARLINT
+178 LVVNKPSEAARFINT
-193 NKELKEK
+193 NKELKEN
-200 WQAFNDGKFN
+200 WQ
-210 AKDLISRYN
+210 DLDKANHTKS
-219 DIKRILSDMSGATR
+219 ILSSMAGTQDLKT
-233 LEKVLKLGFSS
+233 LKKLGFNS
-244 QADYDLMIGYL
+244 QSDYDSMIEYL
-255 SKSLDAR
+255 NKSLDAR
-262 LSKYAKDA
+262 VVEYAKKA
-270 GLIKNNE
+270 GIIKDTDK
-277 KSDDIKPADI
+277 KSDDIKPAD
-287 TTKEEVAKAST
+287 TTKEVA
-298 KDVTK
+298 
-303 DTADLKVKEKAS
+303 TADVKYPTVSTLIDKNKNEAVKQEEKTS
-315 EKTDEVKE
+315 KKTDEVKE
-323 EAATSAK
+323 EISAEPK
-330 ASTKD
+330 T
-335 TADLKE
+335 E
-341 KASEKIDEV
+341 KVAGTEPK
-350 KEEISP
+350 
-356 EVEITPASLEEDQV
+356 VEMTPASLEEDQV
-370 LAEADEAALKTENL
+370 LAEAEKTALETENL
-384 VNADKKNAE
+384 IKADNKNAE
-393 EREEARQ
+393 EREKAKQ
-400 RIEEIDK
+400 RIDKIDK

-423 EDWLKNPT
+423 EEWLKNPT
-431 LISGIFG
+431 LISGVFG

-460 DVAANYAK
+460 DVAASYAK

-473 TDFKTAAFDELNK
+473 TDFKTAALDELNSTIK
-486 TVEAIQDKR
+486 TIQDER
-495 AEKIGEMAGKP
+495 AKKIGEMAGKP
-506 YITTSENEEKLNK
+506 YTTTAENEEKLNK

-532 IPSDTLKAFIQESQ
+532 IPADTLKAFIQESQ
-546 LDTAAPISD
+546 LDTTAPISD
-555 ELYESFTN
+555 ELYDSFIN

-569 IDSMNKALK
+569 IESTKKNKKLK
-578 EKLLDSEGNLTP
+578 KEILDSDDNLTP
-590 EGEVYFLKKQAQAL
+590 EGEVRFLKKQAQAL
-604 NIYKNALNIS
+604 NTYKNALNIS

-648 YVNAINN
+648 YINAINN

-677 AMQESAKKF
+677 AMQESVKKF

-701 SAESEQAAILNNFTK
+701 STESEQAAILNNFTE

-728 KHGYEAELNA
+728 KHGFEAEINA
-738 EAGAKVPIKV
+738 QAGTKFPIKV
-748 IPLSAE
+748 VPLSVE
-754 VSGGGKWT
+754 ISGGGKWT
-762 KEQADKYVESEYERS
+762 NEQANKYVESEYERF

-783 SANKAR
+783 SANAAR

-800 RTYELIL
+800 RTYEMIL

-818 SADYESARKNI
+818 SADYDAARKNI
-829 LDAIDRKIEYNNSV
+829 LDAIDRKIEYNSSV

>member
-15 FNEDN
+15 FNGDN
-20 GTETQEEVQITPVRY
+20 GIKTQEEVQITPVRY
-35 KGGETANDIKG
+35 EGGETAKDIKDNI
-46 RPFTKPASIYGYL
+46 FTVQGLFNKNKPL
-59 ITGLRPIETLDAKEN
+59 TAKEN
-74 EPEYGYEWA
+74 EPEYGHEWA

-108 PLAAARINEATEN
+108 PLAAARIKDATEN
-121 KSEYERKNKTPPYY
+121 EYEYEKKNKTPPYY
-135 KPLEIDDGEGGKYTS
+135 SSIEIDDGEGGKFNANI
-150 YVSPKIQA
+150 SPKTRA
-158 EIEIAHRYGF
+158 EIEIANRYGF
-168 MIDEG
+168 FIDEG

-178 LVAYKPSEAARLINT
+178 LVVYKPSEAVRLINT

-200 WQAFNDGKFN
+200 WQAFNDRKLN
-210 AKDLISRYN
+210 AKDLINRYN
-219 DIKRILSDMSGATR
+219 SIKRTLSNMASTQDLKT
-233 LEKVLKLGFSS
+233 LKKLGFSS
-244 QADYDLMIGYL
+244 QSDYDLMIGYL
-255 SKSLDAR
+255 NKSLDVR
-262 LSKYAKDA
+262 LAKYVKDA
-270 GLIKNNE
+270 GLIKDKGE
-277 KSDDIKPADI
+277 K
-287 TTKEEVAKAST
+287 TTKQI
-298 KDVTK
+298 
-303 DTADLKVKEKAS
+303 KEP
-315 EKTDEVKE
+315 
-323 EAATSAK
+323 AATTTTNVK
-330 ASTKD
+330 PVN
-335 TADLKE
+335 
-341 KASEKIDEV
+341 EV
-350 KEEISP
+350 KEEISSAETEKANN
-356 EVEITPASLEEDQV
+356 EVKDEISAESEAEKAAVEENNVEMTPASLEEDQV
-370 LAEADEAALKTENL
+370 LVEAEKAALETEKL
-384 VNADKKNAE
+384 VNADKNNAE
-393 EREEARQ
+393 EREKAKQ

-407 EIEDAAARKR
+407 EIEDAAVRKR

-423 EDWLKNPT
+423 EEWLKNPT

-460 DVAANYAK
+460 DVVANYAK

-473 TDFKTAAFDELNK
+473 TDFKTAALDKLNK
-486 TVEAIQDKR
+486 TVETIQDAR

-532 IPSDTLKAFIQESQ
+532 IPSATLKAFIQESQ
-546 LDTAAPISD
+546 LDTTAPISD

-569 IDSMNKALK
+569 INSLNKALK

-590 EGEVYFLKKQAQAL
+590 EGEAYFLKKQAQAL
-604 NIYKNALNIS
+604 NTYKNALNIS
-614 GERMANIENRLALER
+614 GERMTNIENRLALER

-655 MEAENQALVAAK
+655 MEAENQALAAAK

-686 RDTISGLATSTSSAA
+686 RDTISGLASSTSSAA
-701 SAESEQAAILNNFTK
+701 STESEQAAILNNFTE

-728 KHGYEAELNA
+728 KHGFEAEINA
-738 EAGAKVPIKV
+738 QAGVKVPIKV
-748 IPLSAE
+748 VPLSAE

-762 KEQADKYVESEYERS
+762 NEQANKYVESEYERF

-800 RTYELIL
+800 RTYEMIL

-818 SADYESARKNI
+818 SADYDTARKNI
-829 LDAIDRKIEYNNSV
+829 LDAIDRKIEYNSSV
-843 IDELKDMKS
+843 INELKDMKS

>member
-15 FNEDN
+15 FNDN
-20 GTETQEEVQITPVRY
+20 DDIKTQEEVQITPVRY

-46 RPFTKPASIYGYL
+46 NTFTKSNNFIHSLLNKGKNAEAKPL
-59 ITGLRPIETLDAKEN
+59 TAKEN

-94 KSLDEIEKEMNKEY
+94 KSLDEIEKEMNKKY
-108 PLAAARINEATEN
+108 PLAAARIKDASEN
-121 KSEYERKNKTPPYY
+121 EYEYEKKNKTPPYH
-135 KPLEIDDGEGGKYTS
+135 KPLEIDDGEDGKYTT
-150 YVSPKIQA
+150 YLSPKTQA
-158 EIEIAHRYGF
+158 EIEIANRYGF
-168 MIDEG
+168 FIDEKK
-173 RPEST
+173 PEST
-178 LVAYKPSEAARLINT
+178 LVVNKPSEAARFINT

-200 WQAFNDGKFN
+200 WQSFNDGKFN
-210 AKDLISRYN
+210 AKDLINRYN
-219 DIKRILSDMSGATR
+219 SIKRTLSNISGTQD
-233 LEKVLKLGFSS
+233 LNTLKKLGFSTQS
-244 QADYDLMIGYL
+244 DYDLMIGYL
-255 SKSLDAR
+255 VKSLDAR
-262 LSKYAKDA
+262 LAEYAKKA
-270 GLIKNNE
+270 GLIKDKGE
-277 KSDDIKPADI
+277 KSDDIKPAD
-287 TTKEEVAKAST
+287 TTKEVDTTVST
-298 KDVTK
+298 LIDKNK
-303 DTADLKVKEKAS
+303 NEAVKQEEKAS
-315 EKTDEVKE
+315 KN
-323 EAATSAK
+323 
-330 ASTKD
+330 
-335 TADLKE
+335 
-341 KASEKIDEV
+341 IDEV
-350 KEEISP
+350 KDEISA
-356 EVEITPASLEEDQV
+356 EHEAEKAAVEENNVEMTPASLEEDQV
-370 LAEADEAALKTENL
+370 LAEAEKAALETESL
-384 VNADKKNAE
+384 INADKNNAE
-393 EREEARQ
+393 EREKAKQ
-400 RIEEIDK
+400 RVEEIDK
-407 EIEDAAARKR
+407 EIEDAATRKR

-423 EDWLKNPT
+423 EEWLKNPT

-438 HSGLSIAKRI
+438 RSGLSIAKRI
-448 GLGTAALFAIFS
+448 GLGSAALFAIFS

-473 TDFKTAAFDELNK
+473 TDFKTAALDKLNK
-486 TVEAIQDKR
+486 TVETIQDAR
-495 AEKIGEMAGKP
+495 AEKIGEMAGRP
-506 YITTSENEEKLNK
+506 YSTTAENEEKLNK

-532 IPSDTLKAFIQESQ
+532 IPSSTLKAFIQESQ
-546 LDTAAPISD
+546 IDTTAPISD
-555 ELYESFTN
+555 ELYEIFTN

-569 IDSMNKALK
+569 IESIKRNKTLK
-578 EKLLDSEGNLTP
+578 NVLLDSDGNLTP
-590 EGEVYFLKKQAQAL
+590 EGELNFLKKQAQAL
-604 NIYKNALNIS
+604 NTYKNALNIS
-614 GERMANIENRLALER
+614 GERMSNIENRLALER

-648 YVNAINN
+648 YINAINN
-655 MEAENQALVAAK
+655 MEAENQALAAAK

-701 SAESEQAAILNNFTK
+701 SNESEQAAILNNFTE

-728 KHGYEAELNA
+728 KHGFEAELNA
-738 EAGAKVPIKV
+738 EAGVKVPIKV
-748 IPLSAE
+748 LPISAE

-762 KEQADKYVESEYERS
+762 KEQANKYVESEYERF

-800 RTYELIL
+800 KTYDTIL

-818 SADYESARKNI
+818 SADYDTARKNI

-868 SNPYVSMFNSV
+868 SNPYTSMFNSV

>member
-15 FNEDN
+15 FNNND
-20 GTETQEEVQITPVRY
+20 GIKTQEEVQITPVRY
-35 KGGETANDIKG
+35 EGGETAKDIKG
-46 RPFTKPASIYGYL
+46 NTFTEPNNFIHNLLNKGKNAEAKPL
-59 ITGLRPIETLDAKEN
+59 TAKEN

-94 KSLDEIEKEMNKEY
+94 KSLDKIEKEMNEKY
-108 PLAAARINEATEN
+108 PLAAARIKDATEN
-121 KSEYERKNKTPPYY
+121 EYEYEKKNKTPPYH

-150 YVSPKIQA
+150 NLSPKTQA
-158 EIEIAHRYGF
+158 EIEIANRYGF
-168 MIDEG
+168 FIDEKK
-173 RPEST
+173 PEST
-178 LVAYKPSEAARLINT
+178 LVVYKPSEAARFIST
-193 NKELKEK
+193 NKKLKEK

-210 AKDLISRYN
+210 AKDLINRYN
-219 DIKRILSDMSGATR
+219 SIKSDLSNMSGTQD
-233 LEKVLKLGFSS
+233 LNTLKKLGFSS
-244 QADYDLMIGYL
+244 QSDYDLMIGYL
-255 SKSLDAR
+255 AKSLDSR
-262 LSKYAKDA
+262 LAEYAKKA
-270 GLIKNNE
+270 GLIK
-277 KSDDIKPADI
+277 D
-287 TTKEEVAKAST
+287 
-298 KDVTK
+298 KD
-303 DTADLKVKEKAS
+303 
-315 EKTDEVKE
+315 EKTDKQTKEPATTTNVKPVSPVEKADQEPAETEKADNEVKDE
-323 EAATSAK
+323 ISTEPEA
-330 ASTKD
+330 
-335 TADLKE
+335 E
-341 KASEKIDEV
+341 KAAGTES
-350 KEEISP
+350 
-356 EVEITPASLEEDQV
+356 EVEIIPASLEEDQV
-370 LAEADEAALKTENL
+370 LAEAEKAALETESL
-384 VNADKKNAE
+384 INADKNNAE
-393 EREEARQ
+393 EREKAKQ
-400 RIEEIDK
+400 RVEEIDK

-423 EDWLKNPT
+423 EEWLKNPT

-448 GLGTAALFAIFS
+448 GLGNAALFAIFS

-473 TDFKTAAFDELNK
+473 TDFKTAALDKLNK
-486 TVEAIQDKR
+486 TVETIQDAR
-495 AEKIGEMAGKP
+495 AEKIGEMAGRP
-506 YITTSENEEKLNK
+506 YSTTAENEEKLNK

-532 IPSDTLKAFIQESQ
+532 IPSATLKAFIQESQ
-546 LDTAAPISD
+546 LDTTTPISD

-569 IDSMNKALK
+569 IESMNKALK

-590 EGEVYFLKKQAQAL
+590 EGEAYFLKKQAQAL
-604 NIYKNALNIS
+604 NTYKNALNIS
-614 GERMANIENRLALER
+614 GERMSNIENRLALER

-634 RAKVHDVYFQNNMD
+634 RAKVHDIYFQNNMD
-648 YVNAINN
+648 YINAINN
-655 MEAENQALVAAK
+655 MEAENQALAAAK

-701 SAESEQAAILNNFTK
+701 SNESEQAAILNNFTE

-728 KHGYEAELNA
+728 KHGFEAELNA
-738 EAGAKVPIKV
+738 QAGVKVPIKV
-748 IPLSAE
+748 VPLSAE

-762 KEQADKYVESEYERS
+762 NEQANKYVESEYKRF

-800 RTYELIL
+800 KTYDTIL

-818 SADYESARKNI
+818 SADYDAARKNI